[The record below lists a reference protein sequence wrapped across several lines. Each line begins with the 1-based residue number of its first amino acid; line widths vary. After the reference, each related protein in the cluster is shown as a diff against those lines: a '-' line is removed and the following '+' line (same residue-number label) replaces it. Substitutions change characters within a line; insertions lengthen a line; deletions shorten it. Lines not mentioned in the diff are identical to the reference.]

1 MYFKQLVTNM
11 EDVFA
16 FAEEIIDTNI
26 MAEDPREDTDA
37 FIKNFFMENQRK
49 KRDFA
54 AIFHA

>member
-1 MYFKQLVTNM
+1 M